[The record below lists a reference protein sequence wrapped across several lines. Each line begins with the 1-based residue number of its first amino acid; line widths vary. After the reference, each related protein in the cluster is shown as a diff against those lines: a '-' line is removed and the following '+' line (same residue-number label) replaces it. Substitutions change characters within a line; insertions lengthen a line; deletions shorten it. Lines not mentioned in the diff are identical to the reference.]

1 MGPSLLAGILIA
13 WTVSQLLGGV
23 FFVLAHT
30 LAKREVEYLLF
41 GLLCFA
47 LALMSLGIVMGTL
60 TDSSAGWLSAARIGH
75 AAGIGAVV
83 FNLHFALRYS
93 RLAYPRWVVPSIY
106 GVALVFQLAN
116 VANLY
121 WRPNTFIEWTTT
133 VLGGSFVLRSA
144 EPTPIAL
151 VFYVVT
157 ALQLG
162 GSVALIFWAYRSGKR
177 EALIAFGGGVALCV
191 AGVHDMLLS
200 VAVIQHS
207 LFLLPHAF
215 MLYAFC
221 VASTLVLR
229 YGLAAGELAQAETEL
244 IHATEELRISHAS
257 LREVKG
263 ELLTKQQLAAVG
275 ELAAAIAHEVRNPLA
290 IIMNAVASLRRPNV
304 SDDDRKTL
312 LSIVDEETARL
323 NRLVSD
329 LLRFARPTVLQ
340 HRNVD
345 LAELAE
351 ASRPPMSHEHEIVV
365 RLADGAPTHVEADP
379 GLLRGALENLIE
391 NACQASPAGST
402 IQVTIGSAAIG
413 EIPCAR
419 VEVRDRGAGMEA
431 SILSRALDPF
441 FTTRPS
447 GTGLG
452 LPIVQRVAR
461 AHGGVLEME
470 STPGEGTTAALVL
483 PLEQPEQL
491 EPPPTSGLGN
501 LLAERDAR

>member
-1 MGPSLLAGILIA
+1 MGPNLLAGILIA
-13 WTVSQLLGGV
+13 WTIAQLLGGV

-30 LAKREVEYLLF
+30 HAKREAEYLLF

-47 LALMSLGIVMGTL
+47 LALMTGGLVLGTL
-60 TDSSAGWLSAARIGH
+60 TDSASGWLRAAQLGH
-75 AAGIGAVV
+75 GAGIAAVCL
-83 FNLHFALRYS
+83 NLHFALRYS
-93 RLAYPRWVVPSIY
+93 GRPYPAWLVR
-106 GVALVFQLAN
+106 GVYAFAGVFELAN
-116 VANLY
+116 LSGLW
-121 WRPNTFIEWTTT
+121 WRPDT
-133 VLGGSFVLRSA
+133 VIAWKTQVMGGWFVLRSA
-144 EPTPIAL
+144 EPTPIAY

-157 ALQLG
+157 AAQLAAG
-162 GSVALIFWAYRSGKR
+162 VFLIFSAYRSGKR
-177 EALIAFGGGVALCV
+177 EALIACIGGVALCL
-191 AGVHDMLLS
+191 AGVHDILLS
-200 VAVIQHS
+200 VALIQNS

-215 MLYAFC
+215 MLYAFS

-244 IHATEELRISHAS
+244 IHAAEELRISHAS
-257 LREVKG
+257 LREVQG

-304 SDDDRKTL
+304 SDDDRKML

-329 LLRFARPTVLQ
+329 LLRFARPTVIQ
-340 HRNVD
+340 RAQVD

-351 ASRPPMSHEHEIVV
+351 ASRPPACHEHVIVV
-365 RLADGAPTHVEADP
+365 GVDAGAPTHVEADP

-391 NACQASPAGST
+391 NACQATPAGST
-402 IQVTIGSAAIG
+402 IDVSIGSAAIG
-413 EIPCAR
+413 DARCAR
-419 VEVRDRGAGMEA
+419 VQVKDSGSGMEA

-461 AHGGVLEME
+461 AHGGVLEIE
-470 STPGEGTTAALVL
+470 STPGEGTRAALIL
-483 PLEQPEQL
+483 PLVQPEVT
-491 EPPPTSGLGN
+491 EPPPQSGLA
-501 LLAERDAR
+501 LFSEREA